1 MLELAQLRQA
11 LGRRSPPTE
20 ISQRPF
26 DHDDAHL
33 RRLAHLQ
40 PDEQPNPMD
49 LVEYALDLQYEEVQ
63 RDLLLWMLPFC
74 LRAWRDDLRGRDSRH
89 GGFVEHLYPAL
100 VDGGILSRVL
110 GEDQRAAVA
119 TFMREAIL
127 EEIDDQVDL
136 SFSGMNARPYRW
148 VYALT
153 TYGVLLPD
161 VEQLWTAW
169 WAATTRGRAVA
180 AVQYISCLAYGNDE
194 NPVFA
199 PWTCKGGGGPPCL
212 WQFAGHLYNH
222 RWLEPN
228 VRFLTPVLDAANV
241 TEVLRRAVSR
251 LAAEPEADAAS
262 RVLGGLAA
270 RMAVLAR
277 RCDEL
282 PRVLADAQ
290 QPGVLREWSQ
300 ADSD

>member
-1 MLELAQLRQA
+1 MSELAQLRKA
-11 LGRRSPPTE
+11 LGRHSPPTV

-26 DHDDAHL
+26 DYDDEHL
-33 RRLAHLQ
+33 RRLARLQ
-40 PDEQPNPMD
+40 PDEQPDPMD

-63 RDLLLWMLPFC
+63 GDLLLWVLPFC

-110 GEDQRAAVA
+110 AEDQRAAVA
-119 TFMREAIL
+119 TFIREAIL
-127 EEIDDQVDL
+127 EEIDDQVGL
-136 SFSGMNARPYRW
+136 SFSGTNARPYRW
-148 VYALT
+148 VYTLT

-169 WAATTRGRAVA
+169 WATTTRGRAVA

-199 PWTCKGGGGPPCL
+199 PWTCDDGGGPPSL

-228 VRFLTPVLDAANV
+228 VRFLTTVLDAANV

-251 LAAEPEADAAS
+251 LAGEPEAEAAG
-262 RVLGGLAA
+262 RVLAGLTT
-270 RMAVLAR
+270 RRTVLAR
-277 RCDEL
+277 RCEEL
-282 PRVLADAQ
+282 PRLLADTQ
-290 QPGVLREWSQ
+290 QPDHG
-300 ADSD
+300 A